1 MRGAFH
7 ARKINPMIQRLV
19 DILAASVVLLFLSPV
34 FALVSLIIVCESRG
48 NPFYAGWRIGKH
60 GMRFRMWK
68 FRTMI
73 ANADRM
79 GGAIAATGD
88 PRITRVGHFLRA
100 TKIDELPQFFNLLL
114 GDLTLVGPRPED
126 PAIVAHYTPE
136 QRQTLR
142 VKPGLTGP
150 GQIYYTTDQVDSI
163 PQGVSADEYYLEH
176 LLDKKLRRDLD
187 YLELRTPLS
196 DCHVIWQTIV
206 LMARALV
213 STVR

>member
-1 MRGAFH
+1 MRRAFH
-7 ARKINPMIQRLV
+7 PRKINPMTQRLV
-19 DILAASVVLLFLSPV
+19 DILVASFVLLVVSPV
-34 FALVSLIIVCESRG
+34 FALVSLVIVCESPG
-48 NPFYAGWRIGKH
+48 NPFYGGWRIGKD

-68 FRTMI
+68 FRTMV
-73 ANADRM
+73 ANADRI

-88 PRITRVGHFLRA
+88 PRITRVGRFLRV

-126 PAIVAHYTPE
+126 PAIVAHYTSE
-136 QRQTLR
+136 QLQTLR
-142 VKPGLTGP
+142 VKPGITGP

-163 PQGVSADEYYLEH
+163 PQGVSADQYYLEH

-206 LMARALV
+206 LMARALA
-213 STVR
+213 SAVR